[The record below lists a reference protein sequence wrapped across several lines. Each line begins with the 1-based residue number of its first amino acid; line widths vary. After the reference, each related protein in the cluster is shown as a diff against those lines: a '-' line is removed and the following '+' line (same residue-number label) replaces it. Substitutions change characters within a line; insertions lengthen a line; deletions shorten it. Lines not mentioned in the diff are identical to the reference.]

1 MYYYSHKCERNNK
14 YIDLVKETPFMHT
27 KLLLKGV
34 FFLLIYRK
42 AKVKK
47 QKKLTLKE
55 KYYTIYVKVASS
67 KR

>member
-1 MYYYSHKCERNNK
+1 
-14 YIDLVKETPFMHT
+14 MHT